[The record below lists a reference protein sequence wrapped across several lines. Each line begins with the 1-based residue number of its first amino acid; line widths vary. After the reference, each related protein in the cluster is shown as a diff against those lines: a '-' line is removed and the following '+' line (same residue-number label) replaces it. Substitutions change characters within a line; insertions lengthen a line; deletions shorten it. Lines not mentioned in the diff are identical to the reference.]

1 MSGFMGHRRK
11 AHRTVV
17 GGGGGFDLLPYSPSI
32 WLSDTGS
39 DDSEWTDLSGNARN
53 VTQATSTRRPSIV
66 AAQLNGRQ
74 IRRFDGADDKL
85 NIGSSMNFAGGMIF
99 LVIKLYT
106 LKTYGVMINSSG
118 NNGLHSNSSGIYGYG
133 AQFTNCR
140 INGGAEFTM
149 PGNGAGTTNYF
160 SDWCLF
166 SAKTPLF
173 SFDYMGY
180 DGSFAPD
187 ADYAEFAGFLSGA
200 LPTETERGEIEAGM
214 MAKYAL

>member
-1 MSGFMGHRRK
+1 MLAGIIGARRRV
-11 AHRTVV
+11 A
-17 GGGGGFDLLPYSPSI
+17 GGDFDLLPYSPSI

-39 DDSEWTDLSGNARN
+39 DDSEWTELSGNARHL
-53 VTQATSTRRPSIV
+53 TQATSTRRPLIV

-74 IRRFDGADDKL
+74 VRRFDGADDKL
-85 NIGSSMNFAGGMIF
+85 IIGSRMNFTGGMIF

-149 PGNGAGTTNYF
+149 PGITGPANYF

-180 DGSFAPD
+180 NNPHSPD

-200 LPTETERGEIEAGM
+200 IPTETERAEIEAGL

>member
-1 MSGFMGHRRK
+1 MLAGIIGARRRV
-11 AHRTVV
+11 A
-17 GGGGGFDLLPYSPSI
+17 GGDFDLLPYSPSI

-39 DDSEWTDLSGNARN
+39 DDSEWTDLSGNARHL
-53 VTQATSTRRPSIV
+53 TQATSTRRPLIV

-74 IRRFDGADDKL
+74 VRRFDGGDDKL
-85 NIGSSMNFAGGMIF
+85 TIGSTMNFANGMIF

-106 LKTYGVMINSSG
+106 LKTYGVMLNSNG
-118 NNGLHSNSSGIYGYG
+118 NNGLHSSASGIYGYG
-133 AQFTNCR
+133 AQFRNCR

-149 PGNGAGTTNYF
+149 AANPGTTNYF

-166 SAKTPLF
+166 SAKSNVF

-180 DGSFAPD
+180 NNPFSPD

-200 LPTETERGEIEAGM
+200 IPTETERAEIEAGL